1 MPQQYSQNILIVFIP
16 ALTNG
21 PVVPRSLHIQ
31 AVVVVLVVSCVG
43 CRVTVCVFTQT
54 NGCLRM

>member
-1 MPQQYSQNILIVFIP
+1 MFIP